1 MYRISLIIAIG
12 DYFFFCIKR
21 ELLFEGRWEFKG
33 GKIILNIS
41 IKGRRLFKIGDYY
54 SRKYG
59 TSLTKKGF
67 YQILVKSFYTI
78 LLYIISV
85 LNSHWSKPVNFLPG
99 WAVCCNMPT
108 LLQNWSASYNT
119 RGTCLR
125 HTIQSKIKG
134 LIQKHTQGNNGN
146 WGTRG
151 TGKQGN
157 KRNRRKGEQA
167 EQQEQGNKK
176 NRGTRRIG
184 EQGKKRNRGNMG
196 TMGEILWNE
205 VFMVRNT
212 LKNGQ
217 SWCSAV
223 ICRKWRAFVMQFHLI
238 VVSILK
244 CIWKTMEIAQA
255 DCWK

>member
-21 ELLFEGRWEFKG
+21 GLLFEGRWEFKG

-59 TSLTKKGF
+59 TSFGKIPLH
-67 YQILVKSFYTI
+67 
-78 LLYIISV
+78 YIIVHISV

-134 LIQKHTQGNNGN
+134 LIQKHT
-146 WGTRG
+146 
-151 TGKQGN
+151 
-157 KRNRRKGEQA
+157 
-167 EQQEQGNKK
+167 
-176 NRGTRRIG
+176 G
-184 EQGKKRNRGNMG
+184 EQGKLGNKGNRKTREQEEQEKRGTSRRTGTGEQEEQGHKGNRG
-196 TMGEILWNE
+196 TGEQEEQGEHGNDG
-205 VFMVRNT
+205 RDT
-212 LKNGQ
+212 LEWSFYG
-217 SWCSAV
+217 
-223 ICRKWRAFVMQFHLI
+223 
-238 VVSILK
+238 
-244 CIWKTMEIAQA
+244 
-255 DCWK
+255 